1 MRGFTLSFHLTEFYM
16 ILLDWF
22 QARLPELQTGRPVDC
37 EEWEELCWKPGVTVD
52 ADLVMYLRAAR
63 SMAAFAGMCNGG
75 STDDGYLTASRDDI
89 TINALSVVSFY

>member
-1 MRGFTLSFHLTEFYM
+1 MTL
-16 ILLDWF
+16 
-22 QARLPELQTGRPVDC
+22 
-37 EEWEELCWKPGVTVD
+37 D

-89 TINALSVVSFY
+89 TINALDVVSSLID